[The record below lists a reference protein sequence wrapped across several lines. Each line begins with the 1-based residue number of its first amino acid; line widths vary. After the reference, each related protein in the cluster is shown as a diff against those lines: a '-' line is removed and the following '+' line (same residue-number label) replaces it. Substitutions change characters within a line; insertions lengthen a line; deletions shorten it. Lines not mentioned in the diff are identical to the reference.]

1 MAGYIARRLLFLPI
15 ILFFVSLM
23 TFTIFRIVPG
33 DPVVVM
39 LGPKYRPEV
48 AERLREEL
56 TDRYGRPPE
65 EGERLLDAHLLRLL
79 GRGIGIERIFV
90 KDREARI
97 TFRASATPRMTAL
110 EAPLRDRQLR
120 VEVRRMVPLSLALEQ
135 AGPEPVTRTLI
146 RALDAVAGGQTKK
159 DAA

>member
-1 MAGYIARRLLFLPI
+1 
-15 ILFFVSLM
+15 
-23 TFTIFRIVPG
+23 
-33 DPVVVM
+33 
-39 LGPKYRPEV
+39 
-48 AERLREEL
+48 
-56 TDRYGRPPE
+56 
-65 EGERLLDAHLLRLL
+65 
-79 GRGIGIERIFV
+79 
-90 KDREARI
+90 
-97 TFRASATPRMTAL
+97 MTAL